1 MTYDE
6 AQQKINQAENYL
18 EHANEE
24 MQVGQEMSLA
34 VGAGLIAAAQS
45 MLTLAQALKE
55 SDSEIDAW
63 SKDLHVKIPTQ
74 SDLLVY
80 VSGLEGRAILIDTQ
94 QDVWVLSGSNSD
106 TYVADLQGRYV
117 DTTSWAETASERNWF
132 PFTILDGMDMVTAAE
147 RLASDGRGYVV

>member
-1 MTYDE
+1 MTHDE

-18 EHANEE
+18 DHANEE

-80 VSGLEGRAILIDTQ
+80 VSGLNGRAIIKDNTAE
-94 QDVWVLSGSNSD
+94 VWVLVGDDSETNVQDVFGNGTNSAIW
-106 TYVADLQGRYV
+106 VSKM
-117 DTTSWAETASERNWF
+117 TSAQY